1 MKNNYWIY
9 IVVIV
14 LLMGGVIAGLVIGI
28 NNANNSNDN
37 SNNIINPTEQKNSQ
51 PHKNQ
56 TIPKQSQPIPL
67 PQQQQIKQEQSIQKM
82 FQLLETFTDFEKD
95 STFGV
100 SLSGDGIS
108 QLYVGEPGYQSYGK
122 VKVFRVHDQ
131 KYKTL
136 DLVKEV
142 EFTNYGSKF
151 QKAGYKIQGC
161 LVAAPDHESKGAI
174 FRINP
179 NVNHSAQVSIE
190 RVDNYH
196 HHRQHSMV
204 KYGDMFQ
211 YRPPYLFTVTQS
223 GHNKCQRIEI
233 YHEDQHSLAQVLE
246 SPIQSQQEQNLFGY
260 SLQINDVNTRMT
272 VLDPCENTF
281 YVYEN
286 HEKTGKNDNNNNNN
300 NNHQMI
306 FTLTQTV
313 SLDSLY
319 EDKQDLSQQMVMDY
333 DGQRLILV
341 SPENQLITLYTFNTY
356 NNLNSG
362 KQFKLQQQWTF
373 PNITFVT
380 MEPSGKYLA
389 LYSETN
395 NECTLYHWCSDNF
408 LYQLLQ
414 KWTVHHVLDMHWQN
428 QQLFVSTPDSLLW
441 FGVESEE

>member
-1 MKNNYWIY
+1 MKKNYWIY

-37 SNNIINPTEQKNSQ
+37 SHNNNIISPTEQKNS
-51 PHKNQ
+51 HKNR
-56 TIPKQSQPIPL
+56 TIPKPSQPLPL
-67 PQQQQIKQEQSIQKM
+67 PKQQQQKQKKSIQQM

-108 QLYVGEPGYQSYGK
+108 KLYVGEPGYQSYGK

-196 HHRQHSMV
+196 SQHSMV

-233 YHEDQHSLAQVLE
+233 YHENQHSLAQVLE

-272 VLDPCENTF
+272 VLDPYENTF
-281 YVYEN
+281 YVYETI
-286 HEKTGKNDNNNNNN
+286 KKNETNDKNERKRDNNN
-300 NNHQMI
+300 QSALY
-306 FTLTQTV
+306 TLTQTV
-313 SLDSLY
+313 SLDDLY
-319 EDKQDLSQQMVMDY
+319 QDKQDLSQQMVMDY
-333 DGQRLILV
+333 AGQRLILV
-341 SPENQLITLYTFNTY
+341 SPENNLITLYIA
-356 NNLNSG
+356 G

-373 PNITFVT
+373 PNIAFVT
-380 MEPSGKYLA
+380 MEPSGQYLA

-395 NECTLYHWCSDNF
+395 NVCTLYHWCSDNF

-414 KWTVHHVLDMHWQN
+414 KWTIHHVLDMHWQN